1 MFVQVIFGQVA
12 DEARLRAQFDR
23 WRTDL
28 RPGAVGFVGV
38 TAGVAPDGRF
48 VAVVRFDSAHTA
60 EANGAR
66 AEQATWWRETR
77 ALVEAATF
85 HGSDDVEFLA
95 GGGSDDA
102 GFVQVIEGRTTSRDE
117 FMRLERE
124 LEHGG
129 FMAARPDFIGST
141 IVFWTDGAW
150 LEVAYFTSE
159 AKAREGEKRAFSPGV
174 ATIFDEWQRVAAPS
188 SYFDLS
194 DPWTIS

>member
-1 MFVQVIFGQVA
+1 MFVQVIFGHQVV
-12 DEARLRAQFDR
+12 DERRLRGQFDR

-28 RPGAVGFVGV
+28 RPGAVGFVGC

-48 VAVVRFDSAHTA
+48 VAVVRYDDAHTA

-66 AEQATWWRETR
+66 AEQAQWWRDTR
-77 ALVEAATF
+77 GLIDGPSY
-85 HGSDDVEFLA
+85 HGSDDVEFLV

-102 GFVQVIEGRTTSRDE
+102 GFVQIIEGRTSSRDE
-117 FMRLERE
+117 FMQLERE
-124 LEHGG
+124 LEHR
-129 FMAARPDFIGST
+129 FAIDRPDFIGST

-159 AKAREGEKRAFSPGV
+159 TQVREGEARGLSPEA
-174 ATIFDEWQRVAAPS
+174 ATIFDQWQRVAAPA
-188 SYFDLS
+188 SYLDLA